1 MCFRRGGA
9 LWKTEAMSLREPPL
23 ARSKTRSWLPA
34 VALAAAA
41 WPGWAAA
48 APKTVCTVTINSPD
62 ERDVMMRQLPAGE
75 YRFVELVQHGQPDWW
90 AQACRSGV
98 RCDALVISGHFD
110 DGSEFYTDRFEN
122 HEALPVEDLQQASCS
137 DSCSGLFS
145 QLKEVYL
152 FGCNT
157 LKTDPRRSAGSEVL
171 RSLQRAGMSAP
182 EAQRTAAKLSEHYG
196 ESNRDRLR
204 QIFKDV
210 PVLYGFASKAPLG
223 RYAGPL
229 LERVLQS
236 APAGEVASGR
246 PSASLL
252 GAFGP
257 TSMVSVKGI
266 GADDPHIGLRNDICS
281 LADDRRSTAQKM
293 AFVHEVLRRDVTEV
307 RMLLD
312 HLERY
317 VGSVSVSQRLQPDVA
332 AAFDAI
338 GRDLKSRERY
348 LAFTRDAD
356 LASVQ
361 SRMIDLARKLGWLTD
376 TQQQDEFVRLITT
389 RMARDGVGKHEVD
402 LVCASPLAHED
413 DLLARVRSGGTA
425 DASKVAHSAVLACL
439 GSGEAH
445 DRTVRALT
453 SPRPD
458 DVEVAQTYLR
468 HRPLAGAGEVQAI
481 AADIG
486 RLSGPEAQVRALDAL
501 AKQRVSDPHSLKAIA
516 GLFTTTRSLQVQR
529 AIANVLL
536 RADTQSLERG
546 DLLRSLRRYRLKSPE
561 GQDVIDALIRVLQRA

>member
-1 MCFRRGGA
+1 MPQPESVRRPHPRA
-9 LWKTEAMSLREPPL
+9 
-23 ARSKTRSWLPA
+23 WLPA

-41 WPGWAAA
+41 WPAVSAA

-62 ERDVMMRQLPAGE
+62 ERDVMMRQLPPGD
-75 YRFVELVQHGQPDWW
+75 YRFVELVKHGQPDWW
-90 AQACRSGV
+90 LQARRSGV

-110 DGSEFYTDRFEN
+110 DGSEFYTDRFESR
-122 HEALPVEDLQQASCS
+122 EALPVEDLQQASCS
-137 DSCSGLFS
+137 DSSGGLFS
-145 QLKEVYL
+145 QLQEVYL

-171 RSLQRAGMSAP
+171 RSLQRAGLSAA
-182 EAQRTAAKLSEHYG
+182 EAQRSAARLSEHYG

-204 QIFKDV
+204 QIFNGV

-223 RYAGPL
+223 RSAGPL
-229 LERVLQS
+229 LERVLQAS
-236 APAGEVASGR
+236 PADAVASGR
-246 PSASLL
+246 PNAALL

-257 TSMVSVKGI
+257 SSMVSVKGM
-266 GADDPHIGLRNDICS
+266 ASDDPHIGLRHDICQ

-317 VGSVSVSQRLQPDVA
+317 VGSVSAAQRLQPDVA
-332 AAFDAI
+332 DAFDAI
-338 GRDLKSRERY
+338 RRDVSSRERY
-348 LAFTRDAD
+348 LVFARDAD
-356 LASVQ
+356 LATVQ
-361 SRMIDLARKLGWLTD
+361 SRMVDLARKLGWLTD
-376 TQQQDEFVRLITT
+376 AQQQDEFVRLITT

-402 LVCASPLAHED
+402 LVCSSPLAHED
-413 DLLARVRSGGTA
+413 GLLARVRAGGTA
-425 DASKVAHSAVLACL
+425 DATKVAHAAVLACL

-445 DRTVRALT
+445 DRTVRTLT

-481 AADIG
+481 ASDIG

-501 AKQRVSDPHSLKAIA
+501 ARQRVSDPHSLKAIA
-516 GLFTTTRSLQVQR
+516 ALFVQTRSLQVQR
-529 AIANVLL
+529 AIANLLL

-546 DLLRSLRRYRLKSPE
+546 DLLQSLRRYRLKSPD
-561 GQDVIDALIRVLQRA
+561 GQDAIDMLIRVLQRA

>member
-9 LWKTEAMSLREPPL
+9 LWKTVPMTLRALAPRPIAPARWAAALLLATAWPL
-23 ARSKTRSWLPA
+23 AAS
-34 VALAAAA
+34 
-41 WPGWAAA
+41 A

-62 ERDVMMRQLPAGE
+62 ERDVMMRRLPPGD
-75 YRFVELVQHGQPDWW
+75 YRFVELVKHGQPDWW

-98 RCDALVISGHFD
+98 TCDALVISGHFD
-110 DGSEFYTDRFEN
+110 DGSEFYTDRFEQK
-122 HEALPVEDLQQASCS
+122 EALPVEDLQQASCS

-157 LKTDPRRSAGSEVL
+157 LKTDPRRSAGAEVL
-171 RSLQRAGMSAP
+171 RSLQRAGRTPA
-182 EAQRTAAKLSEHYG
+182 EAQRIAAQLSEHYG

-210 PVLYGFASKAPLG
+210 PVLYGFSSSAPLG

-229 LERVLQS
+229 LERVLQA

-246 PSASLL
+246 PSAALL

-257 TSMVSVKGI
+257 TSMISVPGVRD
-266 GADDPHIGLRNDICS
+266 DDPHIGLRDDICK

-317 VGSVSVSQRLQPDVA
+317 VGTVSAAQRLQPEVA
-332 AAFDAI
+332 RAFDAI
-338 GRDLKSRERY
+338 RLDLPARQRFLE
-348 LAFTRDAD
+348 FTRDAD
-356 LASVQ
+356 LAVVQ
-361 SRMIDLARKLGWLTD
+361 SRMINLARNLGWLD
-376 TQQQDEFVRLITT
+376 DAQQHDEFVRLITA
-389 RMARDGVGKHEVD
+389 RMARDGIGRHEVD
-402 LVCASPLAHED
+402 LVCASPLSRD
-413 DLLARVRSGGTA
+413 DGMLARVRAGGTA
-425 DASKVAHSAVLACL
+425 DADKVAHSAVLACL
-439 GSGEAH
+439 GGSEAH

-453 SPRPD
+453 SPRAD
-458 DVEVAQTYLR
+458 DVEIAQTYLR
-468 HRPLAGAGEVQAI
+468 HRPLAGAGEVRAI
-481 AADIG
+481 ATDIA
-486 RLSGPEAQVRALDAL
+486 RLNGPEAQVRALDAL

-516 GLFTTTRSLQVQR
+516 GLFAQTRSLQVQR

-536 RADTQSLERG
+536 RADTQALERSE
-546 DLLRSLRRYRLKSPE
+546 LLQSLRRHRLKSPD
-561 GQDVIDALIRVLQRA
+561 GQDAIDMLIRVLQRA

>member
-1 MCFRRGGA
+1 M
-9 LWKTEAMSLREPPL
+9 T
-23 ARSKTRSWLPA
+23 LPA
-34 VALAAAA
+34 FDARPIRRARWAAA
-41 WPGWAAA
+41 WLIVALWPLTASA
-48 APKTVCTVTINSPD
+48 APKTICTVTINSPD
-62 ERDVMMRQLPAGE
+62 ERDVMKRQLPPGD

-98 RCDALVISGHFD
+98 QCDALVISGHFD
-110 DGSEFYTDRFEN
+110 DGSEFYTDRFEQK
-122 HEALPVEDLQQASCS
+122 EALPVEDLQQASCS

-157 LKTDPRRSAGSEVL
+157 LKTDPRRSAGAEVL
-171 RSLQRAGMSAP
+171 RSLQRSGKTPA
-182 EAQRTAAKLSEHYG
+182 EAQRIATQLSEHYG

-210 PVLYGFASKAPLG
+210 PVLYGFSSKAPLG

-229 LERVLQS
+229 LERVLQT

-246 PSASLL
+246 PNATLL
-252 GAFGP
+252 HAFGP
-257 TSMVSVKGI
+257 TSMISVPGVR
-266 GADDPHIGLRNDICS
+266 GDDPHIGLRNDICQ
-281 LADDRRSTAQKM
+281 LADDHRSTAQKLG
-293 AFVHEVLRRDVTEV
+293 FVHELLRRDVAEV

-317 VGSVSVSQRLQPDVA
+317 IGSVSASQRLQPEVA
-332 AAFDAI
+332 RAFEAI
-338 GRDLKSRERY
+338 RLDLPARQRFLDFS
-348 LAFTRDAD
+348 RDAD
-356 LASVQ
+356 LAVVQ
-361 SRMIDLARKLGWLTD
+361 SRMINLARQLGWLD
-376 TQQQDEFVRLITT
+376 DAQQHDEFVRLITS
-389 RMARDGVGKHEVD
+389 RMARDGIGRHEVD
-402 LVCASPLAHED
+402 LVCASPLARD
-413 DLLARVRSGGTA
+413 GDLLARVRAGGTA
-425 DASKVAHSAVLACL
+425 DGSKVAHSAVLACL
-439 GSGEAH
+439 GGRDAH

-481 AADIG
+481 AADLG

-501 AKQRVSDPHSLKAIA
+501 AKQRVSDPQSLKAIA
-516 GLFTTTRSLQVQR
+516 GLFAQTRSLQVQR

-536 RADTQSLERG
+536 RADTQLLERNE
-546 DLLRSLRRYRLKSPE
+546 LLQSLRRHRLKSPD
-561 GQDVIDALIRVLQRA
+561 GQDAIDMLIRVLQRA